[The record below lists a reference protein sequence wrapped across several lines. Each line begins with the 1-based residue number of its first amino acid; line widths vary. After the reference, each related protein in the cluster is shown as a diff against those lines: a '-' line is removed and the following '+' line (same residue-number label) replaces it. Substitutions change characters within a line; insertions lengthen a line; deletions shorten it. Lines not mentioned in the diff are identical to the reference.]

1 MTMVEGQSKPL
12 WSGWR
17 KVAGLSIIGG
27 IGGYFLGKFAA
38 ESVNDGG
45 PLANLVGVEVAL
57 LVSLLYIMMGLFV
70 GLGSLSP
77 RVGAALLN
85 VEDADEVREEGPTLR
100 LSAAGCILIG
110 ISLASIALGGAGGLL
125 APTMALLIG
134 GVSLVLATV
143 LSVSIIRKSDEL
155 MRAVMQ
161 ETASAS
167 YYLLFAVLG
176 IWSAIAYLGMAPAP
190 RAIDVLTAFWAAPLL
205 ATFWTIGRRGMM
217 APRS

>member
-1 MTMVEGQSKPL
+1 MVEGQSKPL

-17 KVAGLSIIGG
+17 KVAGLSIVGG

-134 GVSLVLATV
+134 MMIVPNAILG
-143 LSVSIIRKSDEL
+143 R
-155 MRAVMQ
+155 VMLGQ
-161 ETASAS
+161 RITAR
-167 YYLLFAVLG
+167 FTIG
-176 IWSAIAYLGMAPAP
+176 SAIAPSVAVLPGKRKRQSITAASAP
-190 RAIDVLTAFWAAPLL
+190 RTTLTMVLRNAMVSELTSASTRLSLFSAF
-205 ATFWTIGRRGMM
+205 
-217 APRS
+217 S